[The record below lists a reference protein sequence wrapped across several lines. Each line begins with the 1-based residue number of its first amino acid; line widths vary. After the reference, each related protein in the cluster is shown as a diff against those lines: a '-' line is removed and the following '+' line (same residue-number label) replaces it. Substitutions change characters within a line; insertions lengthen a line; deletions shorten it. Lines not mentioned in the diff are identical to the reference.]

1 MKIVTLGEI
10 MIRLQPYDHLRFVQ
24 TDTLQYTYGGGE
36 ANEGM
41 IKLARKYSFDKYGEG
56 RNKIITLKQF
66 HKNVRDRASPLIHR
80 CRQPISAQRTGAFC
94 KCGYP
99 WDRLVRDPQSHRHDQ
114 AS

>member
-1 MKIVTLGEI
+1 M
-10 MIRLQPYDHLRFVQ
+10 YHLRSGLFRSGILHRHCQ
-24 TDTLQYTYGGGE
+24 TDDINAAYDQQ
-36 ANEGM
+36 
-41 IKLARKYSFDKYGEG
+41 SC
-56 RNKIITLKQF
+56 KIITLKQL